1 MNIELTAKEYKY
13 LLDILHIADV
23 VLSGHRR
30 EPDKRSELHIKL
42 IQKLYALAQGEG
54 LDRLINREE
63 STGVSVPTAEFEA
76 TTLAHVAINE
86 FGDHLFW
93 DELIS
98 RLSMRDAARKAGGLE
113 RLNAMNE
120 SERLAAEGPIRQHY
134 IDEFSKNGLENL
146 VVIEGFSDID
156 KVPVQTSD

>member
-1 MNIELTAKEYKY
+1 MNIELSAKEYRD

-30 EPDKRSELHIKL
+30 EPDPRSERHIKL
-42 IQKLYALAQGEG
+42 IQKLYALARVEG
-54 LDRLINREE
+54 LGLLIRQEAV
-63 STGVSVPTAEFEA
+63 TGVSVPAPEFEA
-76 TTLAHVAINE
+76 STLAHVAINE

-98 RLSMRDAARKAGGLE
+98 RLSMRDAARMAGGLE
-113 RLNAMNE
+113 RLNALND
-120 SERLAAEGPIRQHY
+120 SDRHNVDGPIRQHY
-134 IDEFSKNGLENL
+134 IEEFSKNGLENL
-146 VVIEGFSDID
+146 VIIEGYSNIE

>member
-1 MNIELTAKEYKY
+1 MNIELTVKEYRD

-30 EPDKRSELHIKL
+30 EPDKRSERHIKL
-42 IQKLYALAQGEG
+42 IQKLYALAPGEG
-54 LDRLINREE
+54 LDRLIGREG
-63 STGVSVPTAEFEA
+63 STGVSVPTAEFEES
-76 TTLAHVAINE
+76 TLAHVAINE

-98 RLSMRDAARKAGGLE
+98 RLSVRDAARKAGGLE
-113 RLNAMNE
+113 RLNAMND
-120 SERLAAEGPIRQHY
+120 SDRQAAEGPIRQHY
-134 IDEFSKNGLENL
+134 IEEFSRNGIANL
-146 VVIEGFSDID
+146 AVIEGFSNID